1 MIKAD
6 LVDLSTKLLLNA
18 IWMSV
23 DRAIEEER
31 IRVKLNE
38 RNEPTLLKWRS

>member
-6 LVDLSTKLLLNA
+6 LVDLSTKHLLNA

-31 IRVKLNE
+31 TRVKLNE
-38 RNEPTLLKWRS
+38 RNKPTLLKWRS